1 MNPDN
6 PSWRCYQVLVWK
18 VFPLHDIKT
27 ETIVSWGLVQEYRCK
42 QFIGFHNHGKD
53 PFQETLDPSRA
64 FFGC

>member
-27 ETIVSWGLVQEYRCK
+27 ETIVSWGLVQDNSFK
-42 QFIGFHNHGKD
+42 PSIGFHNHGKG
-53 PFQETLDPSRA
+53 PF
-64 FFGC
+64 